1 LPVDGGWLVVLVRFE
16 VAEVEAIEV
25 DGSGWPAGGIEYL
38 GETGSKGGL
47 AGARTPGYGN
57 GVDPWKRHD

>member
-38 GETGSKGGL
+38 GER
-47 AGARTPGYGN
+47 AAR
-57 GVDPWKRHD
+57 VDLPEPERPVMEMV